1 MRVSRNGLTQK
12 QLAEKFN
19 ISVTTVIKYTA
30 IEREQYE
37 SKAKERRL
45 KAYTMR
51 SNGFSLKEI
60 ALELGCSYNAAAALV
75 KRYKHIDMLKNHS
88 VV

>member
-12 QLAEKFN
+12 EVAKQFN
-19 ISVTTVIKYTA
+19 VSITTVIKYTA
-30 IEREQYE
+30 IERKEYE
-37 SKAKERRL
+37 RKAKERRL

-60 ALELGCSYNAAAALV
+60 AEELDCSYNAAAALV
-75 KRYKHIDMLKNHS
+75 KRYKQIDMKE
-88 VV
+88 

>member
-30 IEREQYE
+30 IEREEYE
-37 SKAKERRL
+37 SKAK
-45 KAYTMR
+45 
-51 SNGFSLKEI
+51 
-60 ALELGCSYNAAAALV
+60 
-75 KRYKHIDMLKNHS
+75 
-88 VV
+88 

>member
-30 IEREQYE
+30 IERESYE
-37 SKAKERRL
+37 AKAKERRL

-60 ALELGCSYNAAAALV
+60 AEELDCSYNAAAALV
-75 KRYKHIDMLKNHS
+75 KRYKQLDIAEQ
-88 VV
+88 

>member
-19 ISVTTVIKYTA
+19 ISIATVIKYTA
-30 IEREQYE
+30 IEREEYE
-37 SKAKERRL
+37 KKAKERRF

-51 SNGFSLKEI
+51 SEGFKLKEI
-60 ALELGCSYNAAAALV
+60 AEELKCSYNAAAALI
-75 KRYKHIDMLKNHS
+75 KRYKQIDIAE
-88 VV
+88 